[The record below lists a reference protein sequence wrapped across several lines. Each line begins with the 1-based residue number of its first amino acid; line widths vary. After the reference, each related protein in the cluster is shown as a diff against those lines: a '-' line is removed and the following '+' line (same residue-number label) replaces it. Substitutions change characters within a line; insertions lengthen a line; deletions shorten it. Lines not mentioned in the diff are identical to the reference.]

1 MENESIEST
10 DMSQFQRRRGKS
22 GVARKTPP
30 TTWGQLNA
38 LVGTERSDLILEYR
52 AHGMDVAD
60 LCFYLLKTY
69 KSTFLA
75 PPKKAP
81 EVPTKN

>member
-1 MENESIEST
+1 MENIPIDEIDT
-10 DMSQFQRRRGKS
+10 TQFLKRRGKS

-60 LCFYLLKTY
+60 LCFYILKTY
-69 KSTFLA
+69 KSSFLK
-75 PPKKAP
+75 PRKTTP